1 MCNKT
6 ELLSAKGRGSV
17 ILNLSDMQDSFK
29 IFDTSFERL
38 KNVWKILPLV
48 QLTHSG
54 FSVNY
59 FHIDMEL
66 GLLRDVSSLNIK
78 SEND

>member
-1 MCNKT
+1 M

-17 ILNLSDMQDSFK
+17 ILNPSDMQDSFK
-29 IFDTSFERL
+29 IFDRSFERL

-48 QLTHSG
+48 QLTHSE

-66 GLLRDVSSLNIK
+66 GLLRDVSSLNVK